1 MVNICKNKPAFLVST
16 KIVKEED
23 ENTVKHANFMLSLV
37 DISKF
42 SKVNETHQF
51 EGYFQHERTSFCDL
65 RLLVIAEI

>member
-1 MVNICKNKPAFLVST
+1 
-16 KIVKEED
+16 
-23 ENTVKHANFMLSLV
+23 MLSLV
-37 DISKF
+37 EISKF